1 MRSRRSL
8 GSIVWGG
15 GWWGCHAHV
24 ILVLRESIWFVGWYH
39 AACDPCGTISLWRA
53 DRVRKVNRESQFK
66 AGDSARMKERRSDW
80 GSDRREERR
89 EAYLGQSTRKCTT
102 ERERGSSDRGKGRS
116 VAWNVHAW
124 AGCGQD
130 YLLVSGPLGG
140 GTQNKQ
146 HSYTPQTC

>member
-1 MRSRRSL
+1 MRLIELKCFCVEVFFFYQSL
-8 GSIVWGG
+8 LICW
-15 GWWGCHAHV
+15 
-24 ILVLRESIWFVGWYH
+24 EFH

-116 VAWNVHAW
+116 VA
-124 AGCGQD
+124 
-130 YLLVSGPLGG
+130 
-140 GTQNKQ
+140 
-146 HSYTPQTC
+146 